1 MNSIDLK
8 KSFKEEEE
16 IFLQWKKPKNTN
28 KDKNW
33 QIGANIFL
41 GLCFLFFFWQ
51 KNYWGSVLILMIFL
65 LIFSLGKRE
74 EEILF
79 AITNRGVRVGR
90 EIFPYKNLESFWI
103 FEEPC
108 EIYLKTKRAYL
119 QYVPIPLPKEY
130 LNPAKEILSKFLPE
144 REAKRTLTETI
155 ARKIGL

>member
-1 MNSIDLK
+1 MSSIDLK
-8 KSFKEEEE
+8 KSLREEEK
-16 IFLQWKKPKNTN
+16 ILLQWREENKN

-33 QIGANIFL
+33 QIGVTIFL

-51 KNYWGSVLILMIFL
+51 KNYWGSVLVLIIFL
-65 LIFSLGKRE
+65 LIFSLGKRKE
-74 EEILF
+74 NILF
-79 AITNRGVRVGR
+79 AISNKGVRVER

-119 QYVPIPLPKEY
+119 QYVTIPLPKEY
-130 LNPAKEILSKFLPE
+130 FNTAKEILSKFLPE
-144 REAKRTLTETI
+144 KEAERTLLDTI

>member
-1 MNSIDLK
+1 MSSIDLK
-8 KSFKEEEE
+8 KSLREEEK
-16 IFLQWKKPKNTN
+16 ILLQWREENKN

-33 QIGANIFL
+33 QIGVTIFL

-51 KNYWGSVLILMIFL
+51 KNYWGSLLVLIIFL
-65 LIFSLGKRE
+65 LIFSLGKRKE
-74 EEILF
+74 NILF
-79 AITNRGVRVGR
+79 AISNKGVRVER

-119 QYVPIPLPKEY
+119 QYVTIPLPKEY
-130 LNPAKEILSKFLPE
+130 FNTAKEILSKFLPE
-144 REAKRTLTETI
+144 KEAERTLLDTI